1 MVSNLVSA
9 YFIFFFFYLGVMES
23 EHGKK
28 KFHYKNFIEMVP
40 SER

>member
-9 YFIFFFFYLGVMES
+9 YFSFFFYLGVMES

-28 KFHYKNFIEMVP
+28 KFHYKIL
-40 SER
+40 